1 MPVIEY
7 KLIKTKEGNEVPPY
21 VKNGG
26 HWRNPADFS
35 MLGWVDPEP
44 RKYWVPDTILELD
57 LDGVIQRALDI
68 HHTNPFVKELDANG
82 NDPMDHDPVISY
94 MDSNN
99 VSGLMEEWYENF
111 VEQNS

>member
-26 HWRNPADFS
+26 HWRNPADFT

-57 LDGVIQRALDI
+57 LDGVIQRGIDMHSAD
-68 HHTNPFVKELDANG
+68 PFVNIVNDPSHEYTELDN
-82 NDPMDHDPVISY
+82 
-94 MDSNN
+94 MDSYSVMAMMN
-99 VSGLMEEWYENF
+99 EWYENF